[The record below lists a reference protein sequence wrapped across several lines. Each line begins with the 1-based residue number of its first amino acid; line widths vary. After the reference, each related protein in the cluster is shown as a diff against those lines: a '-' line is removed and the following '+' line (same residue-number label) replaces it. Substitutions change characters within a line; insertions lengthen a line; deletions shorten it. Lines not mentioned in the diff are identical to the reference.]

1 MRDGVSAQGGLD
13 SDRDDYFTLSALVR
27 ASLRAAAAMCAL
39 ALVVQ
44 WIQFVRE
51 VFAAASGT
59 PAAGAF
65 VVALVFTGLALS
77 GGVAAVRD
85 VPVVVAL
92 AGGLSLIPVGLYLML
107 FPGSTRWIGLLDAG
121 MLVIGVVLARSERDG
136 QDEARRA

>member
-1 MRDGVSAQGGLD
+1 M
-13 SDRDDYFTLSALVR
+13 R
-27 ASLRAAAAMCAL
+27 ASLRAAAALCAL
-39 ALVVQ
+39 ALALQ
-44 WIQFVRE
+44 WIRFVRE
-51 VFAAASGT
+51 VFAAASGM

-107 FPGSTRWIGLLDAG
+107 FPGPTRWIGLLDAG
-121 MLVIGVVLARSERDG
+121 MLVIGVALVRADRVR
-136 QDEARRA
+136 QDEDFSSRAPPPGSAPPSSP